1 MTRKSF
7 PLLSFFF
14 LFLCLVVIGKKLESS
29 PLHHA
34 IANGNEAIALALI
47 ETSTPQV
54 LNGKNADGDTPLH
67 AAAWAGKAAIL
78 RKLVSSGARLDVLDH
93 KGRTPIH
100 IACEQDSVTSLDAML
115 PG

>member
-1 MTRKSF
+1 
-7 PLLSFFF
+7 
-14 LFLCLVVIGKKLESS
+14 
-29 PLHHA
+29 
-34 IANGNEAIALALI
+34 
-47 ETSTPQV
+47 V
-54 LNGKNADGDTPLH
+54 LNAKNADGDTPLH
-67 AAAWAGKAAIL
+67 AAAWAGKAAVL